1 MSYPREE
8 SIQLATEV
16 FWKKGYLG
24 TGMRDLQ
31 TALDKRPG
39 SIYSAFGNKEGLYLE
54 VLNSYTQQLSR
65 QILDVAES
73 QSPLNELRKFL
84 CTPLLISDNTM
95 HKVQCLIIK
104 TQADW
109 TELPDNV
116 QRALQQSSEL
126 LRHSFQK
133 IILKAQSEGE
143 LRDIIP
149 ANRAAI
155 WLQGQF
161 IALRTL
167 AAGME
172 NPEDIEWMVDK
183 IIGDLPNTWAEKE

>member
-8 SIQLATEV
+8 SIQRAMET

-31 TALDKRPG
+31 AALDKRPG

-54 VLNSYTQQLSR
+54 VLNSYTQRLNS
-65 QILDVAES
+65 QILDVVES
-73 QSPLNELRKFL
+73 QSPLDELRRFL
-84 CTPLLISDNTM
+84 CIPLSMDDSSM

-116 QRALQQSSEL
+116 QRALQTSSEL

-133 IILKAQSEGE
+133 IILKAQSIGE
-143 LRDIIP
+143 LGENIQT
-149 ANRAAI
+149 NRAAT

-172 NPEDIEWMVDK
+172 NPADIEWMVDK
-183 IIGDLPNTWAEKE
+183 IIGDLPNNWEE

>member
-8 SIQLATEV
+8 SIQRATEV

-54 VLNSYTQQLSR
+54 VLNSYTQQLNS
-65 QILDVAES
+65 QLLSVAES
-73 QSPLNELRKFL
+73 QYPLNELRNFL
-84 CTPLLISDNTM
+84 CAPLLMNGNTA

-109 TELPDNV
+109 TELPNSV
-116 QRALQQSSEL
+116 QHALQTSSEL
-126 LRHSFQK
+126 LRHSFEK
-133 IILKAQSEGE
+133 IILKAQSAGE
-143 LRDIIP
+143 LRDNIP

-172 NPEDIEWMVDK
+172 NPADIEWLVDK
-183 IIGDLPNTWAEKE
+183 IIGDLPNNWEG